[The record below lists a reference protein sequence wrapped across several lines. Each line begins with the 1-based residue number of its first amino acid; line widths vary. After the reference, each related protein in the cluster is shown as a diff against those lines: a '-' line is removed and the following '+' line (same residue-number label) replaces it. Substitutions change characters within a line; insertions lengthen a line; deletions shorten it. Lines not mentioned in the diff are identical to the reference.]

1 MRTFDG
7 VRGPR
12 LFAHDRSEPR
22 ARRFTDVVLLSAS
35 LLALWLTSAAAVPA
49 PGFLIAFT
57 AFIRSAPAFLE
68 TAWEICA
75 DLLALYAIVLLV
87 AAAVRHRRDVL
98 RDIVVALLAA
108 TAVWLLV
115 ARWIEGEW
123 PVIWDSLRT
132 ARPPGWYPSPRIA
145 LPAATLVTASPHL
158 TRPVRRLGRWLLAFG
173 SLGVLALG
181 ATSALG
187 AVAGVLVGAAA
198 GAAIHLAFGS
208 SAGRPSL
215 EAVRRSLAQVGVQT
229 AMLSPADRHPAGL
242 FEVTGQDDAGVP
254 LVVKI
259 YGRDAHDSALA
270 TTIWR
275 TLWYREPGVPMRIGR
290 LQQVEHEAFVT
301 LLAEQSGVLTES
313 VITAGATAN
322 DDALLVL
329 RGRGTR
335 LVSGTVPTDAVEQI
349 WQLVETLHRRGI
361 AHGAIDAT
369 TLIVED
375 GRIGLVDFGN
385 AAVAPSPGRLQGD
398 RVQTLVVTT
407 LLTDNQTAVAAAQA
421 VLGMDVLAGL
431 LPYLQRSVLTV
442 AQRRAEKADE
452 IDLDELR
459 ELIAGVAEVEV
470 PKLQQ
475 LRRITLGTILRVVL
489 PGLAILALTTA
500 IAGLDLEGVVD
511 QLIHATWW
519 LLVLGFVF
527 ANLTRASQ
535 AVSTLGS
542 SPMPLAFGPVY
553 LMQLAMGY
561 LNVAIPSYA
570 ARVAVSVRFFQRQG
584 LPAGGALAAGFLD
597 VMTTFFIEVIGI
609 TCMVLFTAA
618 SLDIDFSQASNAA
631 ARLLWWA
638 LVLIVVVIVVLVAVR
653 RLRRLVVDW
662 AKKLGTEAL
671 AVLRGLNSPRR
682 LALLLG
688 GNLATEVF
696 FTTALGLFA
705 RSMGF
710 TVPFADLLLIHLS
723 VSLLAGLLPVPG
735 GVGVSEALLT
745 IGLVRS
751 GMPEEA
757 AFAAVIAYR
766 ASTFYLP
773 PTWGFVS
780 FRWLEKNKYL

>member
-1 MRTFDG
+1 MRHDG
-7 VRGPR
+7 LRAPR

-22 ARRFTDVVLLSAS
+22 ARRFTDVVLLAS
-35 LLALWLTSAAAVPA
+35 SIIALWLTSAAAVPP

-57 AFIRSAPAFLE
+57 AFVRSAPAFLE
-68 TAWEICA
+68 TAWEISA

-87 AAAVRHRRDVL
+87 AAVVRRRLDVV

-108 TAVWLLV
+108 TAMWLVV
-115 ARWIEGEW
+115 ARWTEGEW
-123 PVIWDSLRT
+123 PAIWESLRS

-145 LPAATLVTASPHL
+145 LPAATLVTVSPHL
-158 TRPVRRLGRWLLAFG
+158 TRPVRRLGRWLLVFG
-173 SLGVLALG
+173 CLGVLALG
-181 ATSALG
+181 GTSALG
-187 AVAGVLVGAAA
+187 AVAGVLVGTVGAAA
-198 GAAIHLAFGS
+198 VHLAFGS

-215 EAVRRSLAQVGVQT
+215 RAVQRSLAQVGVT
-229 AMLSPADRHPAGL
+229 TSALSPADRQPAGL
-242 FEVTGQDDAGVP
+242 FEVTGTDTEGNP
-254 LVVKI
+254 LVVKV

-275 TLWYREPGVPMRIGR
+275 TLWYREPGAPMRIGR

-301 LLAEQSGVLTES
+301 LLAEQAGIVTES

-329 RGRGTR
+329 RGRGTP
-335 LVSGTVPTDAVEQI
+335 LSAGAVPSDAVSQV
-349 WQLVETLHRRGI
+349 WHLVETLHQRGI
-361 AHGAIDAT
+361 SHGAIDAT
-369 TLIVED
+369 TLIVE
-375 GRIGLVDFGN
+375 GERVGLVDFGN
-385 AAVAPSPGRLQGD
+385 AAVSASPGRLQTD
-398 RVQTLVVTT
+398 RVQTLVATA
-407 LLTDNQTAVAAAQA
+407 LLTDVDTAVAAAEDA
-421 VLGMDVLAGL
+421 LGMDVVADL

-459 ELIAGVAEVEV
+459 ERIATNAEVEV

-475 LRRITLGTILRVVL
+475 LRRITIGTVLRVVL

-519 LLVLGFVF
+519 LLVLGFVV
-527 ANLTRASQ
+527 ANLTRVSQ

-542 SPMPLAFGPVY
+542 SPVPLAFGPVY

-584 LPAGGALAAGFLD
+584 LPAGSALAAGFLD

-609 TCMVLFTAA
+609 VCMVLFTGA

-631 ARLLWWA
+631 TRLLWWA
-638 LVLIVVVIVVLVAVR
+638 LVLIGVVIVVLAVVR

-662 AKKLGTEAL
+662 AKRLGTEAL

-688 GNLATEVF
+688 GNLASEVF

-705 RSMGF
+705 RSVGY

-723 VSLLAGLLPVPG
+723 VSLLAGLIPVPG
-735 GVGVSEALLT
+735 GVGVSETLLT
-745 IGLVRS
+745 IGLVRT

-773 PTWGFVS
+773 PAWGFVS
-780 FRWLEKNKYL
+780 FRWLEKNKHL